1 MTDATPVTTT
11 VLPLVPGRWALD
23 ANHARVGFSVRHLGV
38 AKIRGHFAAVEAE
51 LVVGET
57 PGDSSVVAT
66 IDVASLDTGNK
77 DRDAHVLS
85 GELLDVAIRPT
96 MTFRSLGISGDGAD
110 WVLDGELTIGD
121 VTQPVTLEVELG
133 GTESFYDGV
142 HAGFEARGEIRRHDF
157 GIHFGPLDK
166 ALGNV
171 VKLELDL
178 EFLQPE

>member
-1 MTDATPVTTT
+1 MTDATTAATA
-11 VLPLVPGRWALD
+11 LPLVPGRWALD
-23 ANHARVGFSVRHLGV
+23 TNHARVGFAARHLGV
-38 AKIRGHFAAVEAE
+38 SKVRGHFAAVEAE
-51 LVVGET
+51 LVVGESHE
-57 PGDSSVVAT
+57 DSSVTAT

-85 GELLDVAIRPT
+85 PELLDVATRPT
-96 MTFRSLGISGDGAD
+96 MTFRSLSISGDGTD
-110 WVLDGELTIGD
+110 WILDGELTIGD
-121 VTQPVTLEVELG
+121 VTQPVMLEVELG
-133 GTESFYDGV
+133 GTEPFMDGV

>member
-1 MTDATPVTTT
+1 MIVRMTDATTTT
-11 VLPLVPGRWALD
+11 LPLVPGRWALD
-23 ANHARVGFSVRHLGV
+23 TNHARAGFSVRHLGV
-38 AKIRGHFAAVEAE
+38 SKVRGHFAAVEAE

-57 PGDSSVVAT
+57 PEDSSVTAT
-66 IDVASLDTGNK
+66 IDIGSLDTGNK

-85 GELLDVAIRPT
+85 
-96 MTFRSLGISGDGAD
+96 FRSLGISGEGTD

-157 GIHFGPLDK
+157 GINFGPLDK